1 MKMYTDYSRAW
12 ARKVH
17 KQLGGYLCR
26 SGVKDKWIVVDD
38 PWRVTGFRD
47 SDAYG
52 ADLVNL
58 TKSEWEDAQW
68 DEMKLPNYLP
78 AGLEVSDEPT

>member
-1 MKMYTDYSRAW
+1 MKMYTDYSRSW

-17 KQLGGYLCR
+17 ERLGGYLCR